1 MEVLDHIENDPPL
14 QFPSLRLF
22 IPPLR
27 LVSGAM
33 WHAVQSRNIRDYGM
47 VEEFIS
53 TVTDIVPELLNPEQ
67 KVQLLLGLRARVLLE
82 LCRPEQITDTESV
95 ELHLKQIRT
104 IISTWAAQPCF
115 ADVSFSDINFV
126 DQVELILKDIEKK
139 KKFFQDVFPTDF
151 GPDFDNALEM
161 LMLDFVSRLEKL
173 LPVPDIQQVQMKKG
187 SICIHLTAFQTASML
202 SAVPSALEE
211 STHSVPDPEHLTAV
225 LRYHATLGCLDLSN
239 ETQTTPSS
247 TGTSILSSLSL
258 PQLDQLV
265 ICSDP
270 MQTQPLPELFPD
282 YLTVKVEEET
292 VTLVD
297 DIQHSSPVE
306 PDDPGE
312 SVVEETVQ
320 KAPEG
325 DSGDAVESPN
335 IPPPQQTKWLRLR
348 RRVFK
353 EKQDPVKPKRV
364 QKKCSNSKTC
374 PVCNKTFPRSAGMRR
389 HLEIHKTERD
399 YNHKCSKCD
408 KRFRDQYDLKRHTMR
423 VHEKGE
429 MSDGSKGRKSKDSST
444 PETPTNKTCPHCGKY
459 FAWQSDLKRHIETHS
474 GERPHQCS
482 LCEKK
487 FKNPYALR
495 SHEKSCKTREDKRAK
510 KKEKVCLNPE
520 AAAEVSA
527 EPPDCTEKDSQ
538 SNPPLNTDPTPYM
551 LLSTEV
557 SVKHRV
563 CPICSMTIKNNRDIK
578 KHLRSHS
585 EERPYVCVTCEK
597 GFKYKDTIKKHQT
610 LKGHEGIR
618 EVQCKKLER
627 LLSEV
632 DAQCTGDAAGP
643 EEINLEASVDA
654 PKQSLPVLNMSKEGL
669 KVCPVCSKTFDMIKT
684 LNKHLQSHRVDR
696 PYYCVHCKRRYKD
709 LYGLKRHQIYAVCY
723 NKPPRYSLKKGSSQ
737 SDTTSTDLQQIF
749 VWCSNCSQHFESLS
763 ALKEHQESVCRAE
776 PTVKKCNECGKEFKS
791 ITMLKVHKKIHN
803 PLYCKDCKKILADEP
818 AFERHKLLH
827 RPMQCTMCEETFI
840 ISRRLREHYEKHHN
854 FTGPFPC
861 TQCDKTFVQLS
872 YLIIHQRIH
881 RGEFPFVCDKCP
893 EKFRTSS
900 LLTVHRRKHSGEK
913 PFLCWQCGKSYR
925 AASDLSM
932 HMGTHSEERPWICT
946 QCDMA
951 YRTKAQ
957 LKNHVEQV
965 HLCIRFTCAT
975 CGRQFMKEMSLK
987 RHELTHTGERPFP
1000 CVECSKSFLT
1010 GNELLRH
1017 SRYHTGVRPYKCEV
1031 CCKAFIQSSYLKI
1044 HMLLHTGE
1052 KPYTCDICDKSFRL
1066 SRNMQ
1071 KHRRTHDGKQKSFT
1085 CEICG
1090 VSFTQRRLLNEHA
1103 ATHEQNI
1110 ETVYTNEIELELQ

>member
-1 MEVLDHIENDPPL
+1 MERRDHIENDPPL

-27 LVSGAM
+27 LVCGAM
-33 WHAVQSRNIRDYGM
+33 WHTVQSRNVQDYGM

-53 TVTDIVPELLNPEQ
+53 RVTDIVPELLNPEQ
-67 KVQLLLGLRARVLLE
+67 KVQLLLGLRARS
-82 LCRPEQITDTESV
+82 TDTESV
-95 ELHLKQIRT
+95 EMHLERIRT
-104 IISTWAAQPCF
+104 FISKWAAQPCF
-115 ADVSFSDINFV
+115 ADVSFPEMNFV
-126 DQVELILKDIEKK
+126 DQVELMLKDPEEK

-151 GPDFDNALEM
+151 GSDYDNALQM

-173 LPVPDIQQVQMKKG
+173 LPVPDIQQVEELEHYHPSPPFTLNMQCNVYSPKYK
-187 SICIHLTAFQTASML
+187 TASIL

-211 STHSVPDPEHLTAV
+211 STHAVPDPQHLTAV
-225 LRYHATLGCLDLSN
+225 LRYHATLGCLDFSD
-239 ETQTTPSS
+239 ETQTIPSS

-265 ICSDP
+265 VCSNP
-270 MQTQPLPELFPD
+270 IQTQPLPELLPGN
-282 YLTVKVEEET
+282 LTVKVEEET

-297 DIQHSSPVE
+297 DVGPSSPVQ

-312 SVVEETVQ
+312 SNVEETVQ
-320 KAPEG
+320 EAPDEE
-325 DSGDAVESPN
+325 SGDDVE
-335 IPPPQQTKWLRLR
+335 PPQQTRWLRLR
-348 RRVFK
+348 RRVSK
-353 EKQDPVKPKRV
+353 EKQDLVQPKRV
-364 QKKCSNSKTC
+364 RRKYHNSKTC
-374 PVCNKTFPRSAGMRR
+374 PVCNKTFPRAAGMRR
-389 HLEIHKTERD
+389 HLEIHKTKRD
-399 YNHKCSKCD
+399 YNHKCGKCD

-429 MSDGSKGRKSKDSST
+429 VSDDNKARRSKDSST
-444 PETPTNKTCPHCGKY
+444 SETSTNKTCPHCGKY

-474 GERPHQCS
+474 GERPHQCA
-482 LCEKK
+482 LCGKK
-487 FKNPYALR
+487 FKNPYALK
-495 SHEKSCKTREDKRAK
+495 SHERSCKTRKEKMAK
-510 KKEKVCLNPE
+510 KKETASLNPE
-520 AAAEVSA
+520 TAPEVSA
-527 EPPDCTEKDSQ
+527 EPLNCPEKDSQ
-538 SNPPLNTDPTPYM
+538 SNPPLNTEPTPYM

-557 SVKHRV
+557 SVKHKV

-585 EERPYVCVTCEK
+585 EERPYVCLTCEK

-618 EVQCKKLER
+618 EVQCTKLER

-632 DAQCTGDAAGP
+632 DAQCTGDTGGP
-643 EEINLEASVDA
+643 EDMTLEASEDS
-654 PKQSLPVLNMSKEGL
+654 PKERLPVLNMSKEGL

-737 SDTTSTDLQQIF
+737 GETDLQQIF

-776 PTVKKCNECGKEFKS
+776 PIVKKCSECGKEFKS
-791 ITMLKVHKKIHN
+791 ITMLKVHKKVHN
-803 PLYCKDCKKILADEP
+803 PFYCKDCKKILADEP

-827 RPMQCTMCEETFI
+827 RPMQCTMCDETFI
-840 ISRRLREHYEKHHN
+840 VSRRLREHYEKRHN

-932 HMGTHSEERPWICT
+932 HMGTHSEERPWACT

-975 CGRQFMKEMSLK
+975 CERQFMKEMSLK

-1000 CVECSKSFLT
+1000 CTVCDKSFLT

-1044 HMLLHTGE
+1044 HMRLHTGE
-1052 KPYTCDICDKSFRL
+1052 KPYACDICDKRFRL

-1090 VSFTQRRLLNEHA
+1090 LSFAQRKLLNEHSV
-1103 ATHEQNI
+1103 THVQNI
-1110 ETVYTNEIELELQ
+1110 ETVFTNEIELEY